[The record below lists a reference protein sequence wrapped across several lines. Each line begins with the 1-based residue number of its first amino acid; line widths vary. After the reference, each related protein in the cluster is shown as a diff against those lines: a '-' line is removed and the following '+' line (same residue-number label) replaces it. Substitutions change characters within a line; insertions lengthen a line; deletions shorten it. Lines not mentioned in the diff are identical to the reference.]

1 MYAAFLKIKDT
12 FIKDL
17 KEKFFTLEGDIKLNN
32 WNKFIQ
38 NENKKYRFTD

>member
-32 WNKFIQ
+32 WNKFIK
-38 NENKKYRFTD
+38 NENFHYGYGD